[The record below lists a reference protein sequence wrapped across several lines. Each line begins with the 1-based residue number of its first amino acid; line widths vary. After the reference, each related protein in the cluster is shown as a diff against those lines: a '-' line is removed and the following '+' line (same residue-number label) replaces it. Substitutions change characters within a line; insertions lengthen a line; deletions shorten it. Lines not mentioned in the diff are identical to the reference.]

1 MSNKKYLSRCYI
13 ITALSNMHVGSG
25 DESLGLVDNRV
36 QRDVVTNL
44 PCINASGLKGSL
56 REYFTNEWGKEDE
69 RITYIFGSESN
80 SKKEEEHKAGA
91 FNFFSGNLLSMPV
104 RSNRK
109 PHYFATSPK
118 ILEELLNFAEDIGH
132 ELPEGFVKAAEEL
145 NEKEKNIKKGEALVF
160 DGSESGQL
168 EDFEITIQN
177 QSLDEGSLKTLEGLL
192 GSPLALCKQKTM
204 DEFCNDFHLPLIAR
218 NNLENGRSKN
228 LWHEQVVPRQSR
240 FYFFTLEP
248 SEAKHKLEFKPGNPV
263 QIGGNASIGYG
274 FCAIK
279 ELKELL
285 RGQPKKESAG

>member
-1 MSNKKYLSRCYI
+1 MSDKKYLSRCYTV
-13 ITALSNMHVGSG
+13 TALSNMHVGSG

-56 REYFTNEWGKEDE
+56 REYFTNEWGKENKE
-69 RITYIFGSESN
+69 ITYIFGSESN

-104 RSNRK
+104 RSNRR
-109 PHYFATSPK
+109 PHYFATSPE
-118 ILEELLNFAEDIGH
+118 ILKELLSFAEHIGH
-132 ELPEGFVKAAEEL
+132 KLPEGFVKAAETAIGLEI
-145 NEKEKNIKKGEALVF
+145 KEKTALVF
-160 DGSESGQL
+160 DGSQEGQL
-168 EDFEITIQN
+168 EDFDITIQKG
-177 QSLDEGSLKTLEGLL
+177 SLDEGSLKTLEDLL
-192 GSPLALCKQKTM
+192 GSPLALCGQETM
-204 DEFCNDFHLPLIAR
+204 KLFCDDFHLPLIAR

-248 SEAKHKLEFKPGNPV
+248 TGISDEKKLKFEIGKPV

-279 ELKELL
+279 ELVPE
-285 RGQPKKESAG
+285 ESAG

>member
-1 MSNKKYLSRCYI
+1 MSDKKYLSRCYTV
-13 ITALSNMHVGSG
+13 TALSNMHVGSG

-56 REYFTNEWGKEDE
+56 REYFTNEWGKENKE
-69 RITYIFGSESN
+69 ITYIFGSESN

-109 PHYFATSPK
+109 PHYFATSPY
-118 ILEELLNFAEDIGH
+118 ILQELLNFAEHIGH
-132 ELPEGFVKAAEEL
+132 ELPKEFVKAAETAIGLEI
-145 NEKEKNIKKGEALVF
+145 KEKTALVF
-160 DGSESGQL
+160 DGSQEGQL
-168 EDFEITIQN
+168 EDFDITIQN

-248 SEAKHKLEFKPGNPV
+248 SEAKHNLEFKPGNPV

-279 ELKELL
+279 ELVPE
-285 RGQPKKESAG
+285 ESAG